1 MTDWPEVQFA
11 SLLSEPLRNGLYKPK
26 EFHGRGAK
34 VINMGE
40 LFAFPRMRSVPM
52 KRVDVD
58 PKEATRFA
66 IKEGDLIFARR
77 SLVAEGAGKC
87 TVILDVEELTVFES
101 SIIRARPAPEKAYSL
116 FYYYLFNSPI
126 GMHKLDTIRRQVAVA
141 GITGGDLAELSLPV
155 PPLPEQRAIA
165 ATLGALDDK
174 IELNRRMNATLES
187 MARALFR
194 DWFVDFGPTRAK
206 AAGLAPYLSPDLW
219 SLFPDR
225 LDADGKPEG
234 WEAGTL
240 GDVATLNP
248 ESWSAKRA
256 PALVR
261 YVDLANTKWGSIDKI
276 EEYDWADAPSR
287 ARRILR
293 PGDTIVGTVRPGN
306 GSFTHV
312 GEDGLTGS
320 TGFAVMRP
328 NNPRDRGFVWCA
340 ATSPENIERLA
351 HLADGGAY
359 PAVRPD
365 AVAAT
370 ETVIPDGP
378 ILGAFDKIASAHLD
392 MIEASKR
399 ESRTLART
407 RDLLLPRLM
416 SGELRLAEAEQ
427 IASEVA

>member
-1 MTDWPEVQFA
+1 MEGWKRCQLGEVIELKRGYDLPQKERQ
-11 SLLSEPLRNGLYKPK
+11 SGNVPLVSSSGISDR
-26 EFHGRGAK
+26 HAVAK
-34 VINMGE
+34 VKGPGVITGRYGTIGTVYYVQDDFWPLNTTLYVRDFKGND
-40 LFAFPRMRSVPM
+40 PRFVSYFLRGI
-52 KRVDVD
+52 D
-58 PKEATRFA
+58 FH
-66 IKEGDLIFARR
+66 
-77 SLVAEGAGKC
+77 
-87 TVILDVEELTVFES
+87 
-101 SIIRARPAPEKAYSL
+101 AYSDKAAVPGLNRNHLHQANVL
-116 FYYYLFNSPI
+116 F
-126 GMHKLDTIRRQVAVA
+126 
-141 GITGGDLAELSLPV
+141 

-174 IELNRRMNATLES
+174 IELNRKMNATLEA

-206 AAGLAPYLSPDLW
+206 MEARPPYLAPELW

-225 LDADGKPEG
+225 LDSEGKPEG
-234 WEAGTL
+234 WETGTL
-240 GDVATLNP
+240 GDLATLNP

-256 PALVR
+256 PAGVR
-261 YVDLANTKWGSIDKI
+261 YVDLANTKWGAIDKI

-306 GSFTHV
+306 GSFAHI

-320 TGFAVMRP
+320 TGFAVLRP
-328 NNPRDRGFVWCA
+328 NDPRDRGFVWCA
-340 ATSPENIERLA
+340 ATSPENIDRLA

-365 AVAAT
+365 AVAGT
-370 ETVIPDGP
+370 EIVIPDAP
-378 ILGAFDKIASAHLD
+378 ILAAFDKIGRAHLD
-392 MIEASKR
+392 MMEANKR

-416 SGELRLAEAEQ
+416 SGELRVAEAETL
-427 IASEVA
+427 ASEVA

>member
-1 MTDWPEVQFA
+1 MREGWQLATLDQLGKIVTGKTPA
-11 SLLSEPLRNGLYKPK
+11 TSEPENYGGSIPFVSPSDMQGQRIIDEVARYLSDA
-26 EFHGRGAK
+26 GASK
-34 VINMGE
+34 VKN
-40 LFAFPRMRSVPM
+40 
-52 KRVDVD
+52 
-58 PKEATRFA
+58 
-66 IKEGDLIFARR
+66 
-77 SLVAEGAGKC
+77 
-87 TVILDVEELTVFES
+87 
-101 SIIRARPAPEKAYSL
+101 SIIPARAVMVSCIGSDMGKAAIAAHRCVTNQQINSIIASSDNDPL
-116 FYYYLFNSPI
+116 FIYYNLSARKDEIRGSASGSAQPI
-126 GMHKLDTIRRQVAVA
+126 LNKSAFGRMKI
-141 GITGGDLAELSLPV
+141 DL